1 MQTRGLYYQSHLM
14 EFLSRLLS
22 FLLCLAVS
30 FFSYYSQAQG
40 GELLIQQYNQGPV
53 LDNFYS
59 RWSINL
65 GIQLNRINTDKEN
78 TNPKIT
84 LGSLIQLE
92 YNVSK
97 TVGFISGLNY
107 TPISYSY
114 TIKDSLGQ
122 DNLKYF
128 SIPIGIRLNPTK
140 RVSISLGGLYNRYQ
154 KGEYEVSLNDFAR
167 QANYA
172 ESIFKNSLG
181 GFAQIG
187 YHFFKRFY
195 GFLNFR
201 WATRNSSPTLSQSN
215 NTSGF
220 QVGFVYQLWSSRVKR

>member
-1 MQTRGLYYQSHLM
+1 MK
-14 EFLSRLLS
+14 FLSRLLS
-22 FLLCLAVS
+22 FLFCLAVS
-30 FFSYYSQAQG
+30 FFSYFSQAQG

-65 GIQLNRINTDKEN
+65 GIQVNRINTDKEN

-84 LGSLIQLE
+84 LGSLLQLE
-92 YNVSK
+92 YNVSQ

-128 SIPIGIRLNPTK
+128 SIPLGI
-140 RVSISLGGLYNRYQ
+140 
-154 KGEYEVSLNDFAR
+154 
-167 QANYA
+167 
-172 ESIFKNSLG
+172 
-181 GFAQIG
+181 
-187 YHFFKRFY
+187 
-195 GFLNFR
+195 
-201 WATRNSSPTLSQSN
+201 
-215 NTSGF
+215 
-220 QVGFVYQLWSSRVKR
+220 